1 MLRRIISFLLSVCLL
16 CGAPLTAYADNGGN
30 GAGSPNPPVFT
41 GGGASGADLAP
52 VMQSRGYRITMTTSD
67 IISDAGVQML
77 EGDYTQED
85 LDSQRTAIRDIAK
98 TRYIEPGSY
107 GLNFSSS
114 YQGIRGNQRG
124 LASSETPSYN
134 PTGVCQD
141 FGTGTANNHTNKLAW
156 MIYDTGD
163 NPTQRPAGNPAYE
176 YRADLYDLI
185 ITQGPTR
192 AAQDVTTWLADI
204 HALYNQY
211 GGGDDLA
218 AIQNAVCTDTSTV
231 AANMNE
237 FTWATTAD
245 TSAGTPQQKVK
256 WSNIGHLSA
265 CIYFVWLAERAGDTN
280 TAEAFKN
287 MLVSWATSGWS
298 GDSQPIIMVEATSCI
313 GTQGNGDF
321 DQIWVMATMPYVL
334 GQHYGSQVASQMFEV
349 WDTTGATTTDDA
361 LTNIIGA
368 GVFQGSKASLRQS
381 LGRYWLNGQC
391 IHDSNGRDYCTL
403 LWPVSEDSTSW
414 YGYFHNWTYYA
425 KNPIRPIPPPPS
437 KTDAKGTFTWDLTP
451 KGIIDKTPSEEINE
465 SSTIYNLNV
474 SQNGHNSNNYSDWE
488 EWILGDGSDCNQI
501 RFNIY
506 HVSEA
511 LNKDVPA
518 TDYTYGQVKAKGKKV
533 HEAVD
538 RVTVGSGQIGNV
550 PSIGAAQNGEEI
562 QVNDQQLLDIL
573 KNGTGLTYTETI
585 AGPIK
590 DQGIR
595 VSYEIYIDV
604 KVNCDNGKWEP
615 LGNDQVEY
623 VEYRSTPGV
632 YSWRSDTPDGYAEI
646 KCGYFDHDEYSE
658 PYEAMSGSP
667 TTENLFFVSGGQE
680 FVAQITYEYIT
691 DKDTIRNFEQKYSA
705 TNCEGYWTPSTKTF
719 TDATTEEVQ
728 SWLNTW
734 TGSTHTSGEFI
745 NSKACTQCGTVHQ
758 NGTGSEAIVSTSI
771 TGGVGED
778 EPTPGPYYTEI
789 SLHAT
794 HWDWSGCEEETD
806 DETGEVICP
815 GGDPAPDSVSGT
827 APHAEKERA
836 TRWSGTVKSYHT
848 DWNSNAQHQQNQAS
862 IKWQQK
868 YKDMNYAAIK
878 DVHVW
883 RLEKARVEDISQLTF
898 ESDDAIVAEADDL
911 ANAIFNVAEAD
922 TAKEGRM
929 YYILHPEN
937 ADDFV
942 FKKTIPTRGCCHC
955 FNHNAAEDM
964 IASSENPNNMFE
976 EAWCI
981 SDYLILEGIRDT
993 TSLLYYQYETQNNTI
1008 PILTI
1013 KVSGDRTD
1021 NGYTITT
1028 STVSDDGKTTTNSEE
1043 FRGYDLRG
1051 QVFQSQE
1058 ISYNTLAN
1066 ADYGT
1071 EEKICQNYETWYG
1084 GDVESDDLDWGGYNG
1099 TGGKSQG
1106 TEHAFDA
1113 PDEVDKYKGKAG
1125 KNNWNGT
1132 GDKKIFKTGY
1142 QHRNQGEVNGYS
1154 TSSPQRM
1161 ANNDSPFVLSYNDID
1176 VHDVKV
1182 HNGRYSFDNS
1192 TIFYHN
1198 IISYS
1203 ATGGTGTGNPM
1214 ESEEVDPVY
1223 GEPGF
1228 TRDTDYSKKSNGIND
1243 IVIHNPVSAQYAVL
1257 EPLPDE
1263 LDQRTSENTILDQ
1276 LNEDT
1281 QTCPGKANACKYAH
1295 LNCQYDGQR
1304 YHDEDCY
1311 VEVRGT
1317 GLASIP
1323 VKGEATVVMKPVT
1336 VYETQKGDISYGYT
1350 GGAQSFTAPADGTYT
1365 LEAWGAQ
1372 GGNGNSSTGGKGGYA
1387 KGNITLKKGQTLYIY
1402 VGQAGSKPTGG
1413 WNGGG
1418 SAYNTSLGGGGGGG
1432 ATFISTENKGISSG
1446 SSIKYNGPDTGWKC
1460 TDGQFHSVVFDPG
1473 NTGSFT
1479 LYSNHKYELRIHESG
1494 CTYGKSSYVSNG
1506 WFHLY
1511 DVTSGDCLSCS
1522 HSCSFRSSPRY
1533 TLDLNANPINQQG
1546 TAGFITNN
1554 GIKIVGG
1561 GGGGGSHTANGQAG
1575 GSSTSSSIGSMAG
1588 GSVSGSDHGGG
1599 GGAGAVGGSAG
1610 SGCSGYG
1617 HGGTNYV
1624 AGLSSTSSQAGVQSG
1639 NGKAR
1644 ISYNIQ
1650 VPVIKYIPV
1659 VSGNYEYDK
1668 TQGDVIPASGKPYI
1682 YTAPVSGYYSIH
1694 LYGGAGGGAEQGKPS
1709 AGGLGG
1715 YAAGQVYMEAGQKV
1729 LVTVGTKGSNAVDVP
1744 ANLSGGYNGGGNGGS
1759 GSSGGHG
1766 GGGAT
1771 DITFNYIYK
1780 TGSTI
1785 NVHASGGALSGSSV
1799 KLSGSDFYW
1808 GPRMTSYKDHIYRVD
1823 YYGENLDKATF
1834 DTYRYYNNMGSTQVN
1849 NGTLLHSY
1857 ITSNYAQLFWRINDA
1872 SCENGQ
1878 EFRVHANDSDIT
1890 LTEVYVVDMNDRDLV
1905 AAGGGGADSLG
1916 GTLGGNDDGTGGDGG
1931 GATGE
1936 NGYSDGKS
1944 DPASAGA
1951 QASSGYYQGIGQ
1963 SATTSDN
1970 GGGGAGWYGGKA
1982 GAMNNSGG
1990 GGGSSN
1996 VNKVQNGVTNSGQ
2009 NSGSGYAIFVHPG
2022 KGETE
2027 NTLKLSC
2034 NEPHHAP
2041 NSNWHYYTSGWK
2053 HEGGLLCVGPSCEL
2067 CARNVK
2073 LYSPK
2078 GVEWLPRNITDEA
2091 YIVQHDGELHITKGT
2106 DNVCDQCG
2114 KTFIVDRY
2122 SLDGESARDCIWRV
2136 TDYDVACF
2144 NTVGATATQYH
2155 YPFGDDTCYDPCL
2168 DDEKHKNHKSDT
2180 ELPEYQ
2186 ESAQFIILDHDFE
2199 VYFPNIGDF
2208 YGNGAFGLEN
2218 VQKPEGWSYVDNMD
2232 TTIWLKEKYCVFPF
2246 DVTYNGKTYL
2256 AGEKVMLGH
2265 YDEDTYTWYDDQP
2278 DTYRYNMHCLLNN
2291 SEASAAN
2298 IRFVAVAKN
2307 TPTTQ
2312 LENNLEDHNYT
2323 RYGNNIRAYH
2333 DASKEY
2339 YIDVVGRIGVLSIL
2353 DTGDFRFSNFYKEA
2367 TDEWRVDQV
2376 VHEVDLSKQNNVSVD
2391 DVTIFNDPVSEDT
2404 KGQNTWGLTDWL
2416 EPIDKLKPFPL
2427 TPGQNNVKALKNQA
2441 HRIGYSDYMLLVTIG
2456 NYYGENTAASNN
2468 RYKVQIQPYYYYYNL
2483 NTKEW
2488 TPVDVYIKDGYEYKM
2503 INKYESDES
2512 TADYNFYYNLNWED
2526 EAERRMYTDEEKANS
2541 QQVQEAYWT
2550 LWDDMYEPTNIA
2562 LPSGLKYLH
2571 GTANMLF
2578 LRDGNR
2584 TFIGTRYRYGENT
2597 EQDGRI
2603 SDVEFSRQAQRW
2615 NFTLGLP
2622 STAGFVK
2629 AGEPCTPEN
2638 MEKFDMDNGIIVCAL
2653 EILSQGTVWTL
2664 KYDGT
2669 PVGERS
2675 FYLFDN
2681 NSTLVSWEDA
2691 GEAGPEDKI
2700 VVTVY
2705 TDAKTSR
2712 DDLSTEG
2719 TH

>member
-1 MLRRIISFLLSVCLL
+1 MLKRLISFLMCALL
-16 CGAPLTAYADNGGN
+16 VLQVPLVAYAETPGISGGTEPIPTPGDSGFKKTYNAAVWNDWGFRITLTEATPMTEEGIPKLEGQYTLGDIQSQRDQVETIMTHRYWEPGNFGIYFYRHRNSGAPNPKYGISTSQPSEGYDISAHLQRMQTGNAIGQDYNLLAWTCWQNPDESIGRPSGVPAFNEELYNILVGN
-30 GAGSPNPPVFT
+30 GTSYANGDDWLYDIKQKYFA
-41 GGGASGADLAP
+41 ASGA
-52 VMQSRGYRITMTTSD
+52 
-67 IISDAGVQML
+67 SDADILSRIPIVVSDGT
-77 EGDYTQED
+77 D
-85 LDSQRTAIRDIAK
+85 TADNIR
-98 TRYIEPGSY
+98 
-107 GLNFSSS
+107 NFS
-114 YQGIRGNQRG
+114 
-124 LASSETPSYN
+124 
-134 PTGVCQD
+134 
-141 FGTGTANNHTNKLAW
+141 W
-156 MIYDTGD
+156 DTTLNG
-163 NPTQRPAGNPAYE
+163 
-176 YRADLYDLI
+176 
-185 ITQGPTR
+185 
-192 AAQDVTTWLADI
+192 
-204 HALYNQY
+204 
-211 GGGDDLA
+211 
-218 AIQNAVCTDTSTV
+218 
-231 AANMNE
+231 
-237 FTWATTAD
+237 
-245 TSAGTPQQKVK
+245 GTPQQQVL
-256 WSNIGHLSA
+256 WSFIGHLTMCIQFAWYAQLTGNNDTYIAFRDLLYNYYVSGYEASA
-265 CIYFVWLAERAGDTN
+265 MPVLEIETLSMVTGDGT
-280 TAEAFKN
+280 
-287 MLVSWATSGWS
+287 SRWAS
-298 GDSQPIIMVEATSCI
+298 DNAVLL
-313 GTQGNGDF
+313 
-321 DQIWVMATMPYVL
+321 TMPYQLNEEYGTASSPVL
-334 GQHYGSQVASQMFEV
+334 FSQ
-349 WDTTGATTTDDA
+349 WPDGITTTEGIVQHIA
-361 LTNIIGA
+361 GTKSLASGGTLRIGQGLGFA
-368 GVFQGSKASLRQS
+368 YNGGLINTSGSDRAFFQLLRPTDKSDVF
-381 LGRYWLNGQC
+381 
-391 IHDSNGRDYCTL
+391 
-403 LWPVSEDSTSW
+403 
-414 YGYFHNWTYYA
+414 GYLVAFCYFA
-425 KNPIRPIPPPPS
+425 DNPSGEPRSP
-437 KTDAKGTFTWDLTP
+437 GTFTWDLTP
-451 KGIIDKTPSEEINE
+451 KGIIDKTPAEEINE

-474 SQNGHNSNNYSDWE
+474 SQNGHNSNNYADWE
-488 EWILGDGSDCNQI
+488 KWILSDGKDCNKI

-511 LNKDVPA
+511 LYIDVPA

-533 HEAVD
+533 NEAID

-550 PSIGAAQNGEEI
+550 PSIGTAQNSEEI
-562 QVNDQQLLDIL
+562 QVDDQALLDIL

-585 AGPIK
+585 AGPIE

-595 VSYEIYIDV
+595 VSYEIYIDIMV
-604 KVNCDNGKWEP
+604 DCDSNKWEP

-667 TTENLFFVSGGQE
+667 TTENLYFVSGGQE
-680 FVAQITYEYIT
+680 FVAQITYEYTT

-705 TNCEGYWTPSTKTF
+705 TNCEGYWTPCTKTF

-734 TGSTHTSGEFI
+734 TGSPHTSGEFI
-745 NSKACTQCGTVHQ
+745 NSKVCTQCGTVHQ
-758 NGTGSEAIVSTSI
+758 NGTGSEAIISTSI
-771 TGGVGED
+771 TGGVGGD
-778 EPTPGPYYTEI
+778 EPTPGAYYTEI
-789 SLHAT
+789 SLYAT

-848 DWNSNAQHQQNQAS
+848 DWNNNSQHQQNQAS
-862 IKWQQK
+862 IKWQQE

-883 RLEKARVEDISQLTF
+883 RLEKARVEGISQLTF
-898 ESDDAIVAEADDL
+898 ESDDAIVAEADEL

-942 FKKTIPTRGCCHC
+942 FRQTIPTRGCCHC

-964 IASSENPNNMFE
+964 IASAENPNNMFE
-976 EAWCI
+976 EAWCV

-993 TSLLYYQYETQNNTI
+993 TSLLYYQYETLNDTI

-1028 STVSDDGKTTTNSEE
+1028 STVSDDGKTTTNTEE
-1043 FRGYDLRG
+1043 FRGYDQRG

-1084 GDVESDDLDWGGYNG
+1084 GDVDSDDLDWGGYNG

-1203 ATGGTGTGNPM
+1203 ATGRTSTGSPM

-1243 IVIHNPVSAQYAVL
+1243 IIIHNPVSAQYAVL

-1418 SAYNTSLGGGGGGG
+1418 SAYDTSLGGASGGG

-1446 SSIKYNGPDTGWKC
+1446 SSIKYNGPETGWKC
-1460 TDGQFHSVVFDPG
+1460 TDGQFHFVMFDPG

-1479 LYSNHKYELRIHESG
+1479 LYSNHKYELRIHESE

-1506 WFHLY
+1506 GFHLY
-1511 DVTSGDCLSCS
+1511 DVTSRDCLSCS
-1522 HSCSFRSSPRY
+1522 HSCSFRSSLRY

-1561 GGGGGSHTANGQAG
+1561 GGGGCSHTANGQAG

-1588 GSVSGSDHGGG
+1588 GSVSGYDHGGG

-1659 VSGNYEYDK
+1659 VSGNYGYDK

-1759 GSSGGHG
+1759 SGGHG

-1785 NVHASGGALSGSSV
+1785 NVHATGGAPSGSSV

-1878 EFRVHANDSDIT
+1878 EFRVHANGRDIT

-1905 AAGGGGADSLG
+1905 AAGGGGADNLG
-1916 GTLGGNDDGTGGDGG
+1916 GTLGGSDDGTGGDGG

-1944 DPASAGA
+1944 DPASTGA
-1951 QASSGYYQGIGQ
+1951 QASSGHYQGIGQ

-2009 NSGSGYAIFVHPG
+2009 NSGSGYAIFIHPG

-2067 CARNVK
+2067 CARNAK

-2114 KTFIVDRY
+2114 KTFVVDRY
-2122 SLDGESARDCIWRV
+2122 SLDGGSSRDCIWRV
-2136 TDYDVACF
+2136 TDYDAACF

-2168 DDEKHKNHKSDT
+2168 DDEKHKNHKTDT
-2180 ELPEYQ
+2180 ALPEYQ

-2199 VYFPNIGDF
+2199 VYFPNVGDF

-2218 VQKPEGWSYVDNMD
+2218 VQKPEGWSYVDDMD
-2232 TTIWLKEKYCVFPF
+2232 TTIWLKEKYCAFPF

-2376 VHEVDLSKQNNVSVD
+2376 VHEVDLSKQSNVSVD

-2441 HRIGYSDYMLLVTIG
+2441 HRIGYSDYMSLVTIG

-2503 INKYESDES
+2503 INKYGSDES

-2526 EAERRMYTDEEKANS
+2526 EAERRMYTDEEKASS

>member
-1 MLRRIISFLLSVCLL
+1 MLKRIISFMLCALLIFQIPV
-16 CGAPLTAYADNGGN
+16 TAYADSPGVTNGVGN
-30 GAGSPNPPVFT
+30 VPY
-41 GGGASGADLAP
+41 
-52 VMQSRGYRITMTTSD
+52 Q
-67 IISDAGVQML
+67 
-77 EGDYTQED
+77 
-85 LDSQRTAIRDIAK
+85 
-98 TRYIEPGSY
+98 PGSS
-107 GLNFSSS
+107 NW
-114 YQGIRGNQRG
+114 
-124 LASSETPSYN
+124 N
-134 PTGVCQD
+134 PTGSTWNDWGFRITLTEASPINEAGISKLEGEYTNEDINKQRTDIMNINSTRYWESGD
-141 FGTGTANNHTNKLAW
+141 FGIYIWGNRRSLNDIRPGYGVASTQPGDTFELGGTLRQMQAGTVTYEDNLLGYMCWSGIPDVTVWPEGTSFNEELYNIIVKGNANYANGDDWLYDIRQKYLAAGGKNDNEQRMLRMISDGTNTATNLRAFTWDSADWPSSTPQQRVHWSFVGYITTLIQLAW
-156 MIYDTGD
+156 FADDTDNTKTYEAFRDRIWSWVTSGYAAESTPILMIEACSSVSVNGGPNPIDPSNVMLVTLPYQLNEEYGTDSSPVFFSQWPDGVNTTEAAVAYVAGTKTLASGGTGRLAQGLGYAYAGGRKQTRYEDRAFYTKFSPMDGNPAIYGYILGYPYYVD
-163 NPTQRPAGNPAYE
+163 NPT
-176 YRADLYDLI
+176 
-185 ITQGPTR
+185 
-192 AAQDVTTWLADI
+192 
-204 HALYNQY
+204 
-211 GGGDDLA
+211 GG
-218 AIQNAVCTDTSTV
+218 
-231 AANMNE
+231 
-237 FTWATTAD
+237 
-245 TSAGTPQQKVK
+245 
-256 WSNIGHLSA
+256 
-265 CIYFVWLAERAGDTN
+265 
-280 TAEAFKN
+280 
-287 MLVSWATSGWS
+287 
-298 GDSQPIIMVEATSCI
+298 
-313 GTQGNGDF
+313 
-321 DQIWVMATMPYVL
+321 
-334 GQHYGSQVASQMFEV
+334 
-349 WDTTGATTTDDA
+349 
-361 LTNIIGA
+361 
-368 GVFQGSKASLRQS
+368 
-381 LGRYWLNGQC
+381 
-391 IHDSNGRDYCTL
+391 
-403 LWPVSEDSTSW
+403 
-414 YGYFHNWTYYA
+414 
-425 KNPIRPIPPPPS
+425 PIPPG
-437 KTDAKGTFTWDLTP
+437 KTTAKGTFTWDLTP
-451 KGIIDKTPSEEINE
+451 KGIIDKTPAEEINE

-474 SQNGHNSNNYSDWE
+474 SQNGHNSNNYADWE
-488 EWILGDGSDCNQI
+488 KWILSDGKDCNKI

-538 RVTVGSGQIGNV
+538 RVTPSEGYIGNV
-550 PSIGAAQNGEEI
+550 PTLGTVMNGEE
-562 QVNDQQLLDIL
+562 VENVSDQALLDIL

-595 VSYEIYIDV
+595 VSYEIYIDIMV
-604 KVNCDNGKWEP
+604 DCDSNKWEP

-667 TTENLFFVSGGQE
+667 TTENLYFVSGGQE
-680 FVAQITYEYIT
+680 FVAQITYEYTT

-705 TNCEGYWTPSTKTF
+705 TNCEGYWTPCTKTF

-734 TGSTHTSGEFI
+734 TGSPHTSGEFI
-745 NSKACTQCGTVHQ
+745 NSKVCTQCGTVHQ
-758 NGTGSEAIVSTSI
+758 NGTGSEAIISTSI
-771 TGGVGED
+771 TGGVGGD
-778 EPTPGPYYTEI
+778 EPTPGAYYTEI
-789 SLHAT
+789 SLYAT

-848 DWNSNAQHQQNQAS
+848 DWNNNSQHQQNQAS
-862 IKWQQK
+862 IKWQQE

-883 RLEKARVEDISQLTF
+883 RLEKARVEGISQLTF
-898 ESDDAIVAEADDL
+898 ESDDAIVAEADEL

-942 FKKTIPTRGCCHC
+942 FRQTIPTRGCCHC

-964 IASSENPNNMFE
+964 IASAENPNNMFE
-976 EAWCI
+976 EAWCV

-993 TSLLYYQYETQNNTI
+993 TSLLYYQYETLNDTI

-1028 STVSDDGKTTTNSEE
+1028 STVSDDGKTTTNTEE
-1043 FRGYDLRG
+1043 FRGYDQRG

-1084 GDVESDDLDWGGYNG
+1084 GDVDSDDLDWGGYNG

-1154 TSSPQRM
+1154 TDSPQRM

-1228 TRDTDYSKKSNGIND
+1228 TRDTDYSNKSNGIND

-1446 SSIKYNGPDTGWKC
+1446 SSIRYSGSETGWKC
-1460 TDGQFHSVVFDPG
+1460 TDGQFHAVVFDPG

-1522 HSCSFRSSPRY
+1522 HSCGFRSSPRY
-1533 TLDLNANPINQQG
+1533 TLNLNANPINQQG

-1588 GSVSGSDHGGG
+1588 GSVSGSNHGGG

-1617 HGGTNYV
+1617 YGGTNYV

-1759 GSSGGHG
+1759 GSTGGHG

-1771 DITFNYIYK
+1771 DIAFNYIYK

-1785 NVHASGGALSGSSV
+1785 NAHASGGALSGNSV

-1878 EFRVHANDSDIT
+1878 EFRVHANGSDIT

-1905 AAGGGGADSLG
+1905 AAGGGGADNLG
-1916 GTLGGNDDGTGGDGG
+1916 GTLGGSDDGTGGDGG

-1944 DPASAGA
+1944 DPASTGA
-1951 QASSGYYQGIGQ
+1951 QASSGDYQGIGQ

-2009 NSGSGYAIFVHPG
+2009 NSGSGYAIFIHPG

-2067 CARNVK
+2067 CARNAK

-2114 KTFIVDRY
+2114 KTFVVDRY
-2122 SLDGESARDCIWRV
+2122 SLDGGSARDCIWRV
-2136 TDYDVACF
+2136 TDYDAACF

-2168 DDEKHKNHKSDT
+2168 DDEKHKNHKTDT
-2180 ELPEYQ
+2180 ALPEYQ

-2199 VYFPNIGDF
+2199 VYFPNVGDF

-2218 VQKPEGWSYVDNMD
+2218 VQKPEGWSYVDDMD

-2376 VHEVDLSKQNNVSVD
+2376 VHEVDLSKQSNVSVD

-2441 HRIGYSDYMLLVTIG
+2441 HRIGYSDYMSLVTIG

-2503 INKYESDES
+2503 INKYGSDES

-2526 EAERRMYTDEEKANS
+2526 EAERRMYTDEEKASS

-2550 LWDDMYEPTNIA
+2550 LWDDMYEPTNIT

-2629 AGEPCTPEN
+2629 AGDPCTPEN

>member
-1 MLRRIISFLLSVCLL
+1 MFKRIISFMLCALLVLQI
-16 CGAPLTAYADNGGN
+16 PITAYAENMSGGQN
-30 GAGSPNPPVFT
+30 AGIPVNNAHT
-41 GGGASGADLAP
+41 NSGNAGTVGITTAY
-52 VMQSRGYRITMTTSD
+52 GYRVTMVTANPITEAG
-67 IISDAGVQML
+67 ISPL
-77 EGDYTQED
+77 EGQYTKDDLTKQFQDIGNIASTRYWEPGNAGLDFMYRGSIGRRETYGTYAAAGMAKTAYTATQE
-85 LDSQRTAIRDIAK
+85 I
-98 TRYIEPGSY
+98 
-107 GLNFSSS
+107 N
-114 YQGIRGNQRG
+114 QG
-124 LASSETPSYN
+124 A
-134 PTGVCQD
+134 TG
-141 FGTGTANNHTNKLAW
+141 ANNDTNRLAW
-156 MIYDTGD
+156 LIYESDPNNTTRPSQDLSYAYNAEIYKKVIEDPCSGD
-163 NPTQRPAGNPAYE
+163 SAE
-176 YRADLYDLI
+176 K
-185 ITQGPTR
+185 
-192 AAQDVTTWLADI
+192 WLADLR
-204 HALYNQY
+204 AMYNATS
-211 GGGDDLA
+211 GTDDVVN
-218 AIQNAVCTDTSTV
+218 IISNVMTDPATV
-231 AANMNE
+231 NSSLRN
-237 FTWATTAD
+237 FTWSSTEYD
-245 TSAGTPQQKVK
+245 GTPQQNVR
-256 WSNIGHLSA
+256 WSNTGYLAA
-265 CIYFVWLAERAGDTN
+265 CIYLAWYAQSTGN
-280 TAEAFKN
+280 
-287 MLVSWATSGWS
+287 SATFTEFSNAIWNWKQSGWS
-298 GDSQPIIMVEATSCI
+298 ASSMPIIIVEATSAI
-313 GTQGNGDF
+313 TEDGQPNGPW
-321 DQIWVMATMPYVL
+321 IMATAPLMLSWTYGADTVEQLYRPWEAATLEEELKLLTANKTIVVPARRAQMSQGFGKFWELNQEMPGV
-334 GQHYGSQVASQMFEV
+334 GSGKGRQYYRTL
-349 WDTTGATTTDDA
+349 WPIDG
-361 LTNIIGA
+361 
-368 GVFQGSKASLRQS
+368 RQS
-381 LGRYWLNGQC
+381 
-391 IHDSNGRDYCTL
+391 
-403 LWPVSEDSTSW
+403 EF
-414 YGYFHNWTYYA
+414 YGYAPHFTFFVD
-425 KNPIRPIPPPPS
+425 NPFGGPIPPG
-437 KTDAKGTFTWDLTP
+437 KTNAKGTFTWDLTP

-474 SQNGHNSNNYSDWE
+474 SQNGHNANNYADWE
-488 EWILGDGSDCNQI
+488 KWVLSDNSDCNQI

-550 PSIGAAQNGEEI
+550 PSIGTAQNGEEI

-604 KVNCDNGKWEP
+604 KVNCDSGKWEP

-680 FVAQITYEYIT
+680 FVAQITYEYTT

-728 SWLNTW
+728 AWLDTW
-734 TGSTHTSGEFI
+734 TGSPHTSGEFI

-758 NGTGSEAIVSTSI
+758 NGTGSEAIISTSI
-771 TGGVGED
+771 TGGVGGD
-778 EPTPGPYYTEI
+778 EPAPGAYYTEI

-806 DETGEVICP
+806 DEGNVTCP
-815 GGDPAPDSVSGT
+815 GGPSASDSTSGA

-848 DWNSNAQHQQNQAS
+848 DWNNNSQHQQNQAS

-883 RLEKARVEDISQLTF
+883 RLEKARVEGISQLTF
-898 ESDDAIVAEADDL
+898 ESDDAIVAEADEL

-942 FKKTIPTRGCCHC
+942 FKQTLPTRGCCHC

-964 IASSENPNNMFE
+964 IASAENPNNMFE

-993 TSLLYYQYETQNNTI
+993 TSLLYYQYETLNDTI
-1008 PILTI
+1008 PILTV

-1028 STVSDDGKTTTNSEE
+1028 STVSDDGKTTTNTEE
-1043 FRGYDLRG
+1043 FRGYDKRG

-1084 GDVESDDLDWGGYNG
+1084 GDVDSDDLDWGGYNG

-1154 TSSPQRM
+1154 THSPQKM

-1203 ATGGTGTGNPM
+1203 AAGGTGTGNPM
-1214 ESEEVDPVY
+1214 ESEEVDPIY

-1276 LNEDT
+1276 LNEDNN
-1281 QTCPGKANACKYAH
+1281 TCPGKANACKYAH

-1323 VKGEATVVMKPVT
+1323 VKGQASVVMTPVT
-1336 VYETQKGDISYGYT
+1336 VYETQKGDLSYGYT
-1350 GGAQSFTAPADGTYT
+1350 GKSQVFTAPADGTYT

-1446 SSIKYNGPDTGWKC
+1446 NTIYYRGGETGWKC
-1460 TDGQFHSVVFDPG
+1460 TDGQFRHVVFDPG

-1479 LYSNHKYELRIHESG
+1479 LYSNHTYYLQIHKSS
-1494 CTYGKSSYVSNG
+1494 CTYGKSSYVTNG
-1506 WFHLY
+1506 WYHLY
-1511 DVTSGDCLSCS
+1511 DATTGDCLSCS
-1522 HSCSFRSSPRY
+1522 HNCGYRSSPKY
-1533 TLDLNANPINQQG
+1533 TLDLNANPINQAG
-1546 TAGFITNN
+1546 TVGFITNN

-1561 GGGGGSHTANGQAG
+1561 GGGGGSHTTNGQAG
-1575 GSSTSSSIGSMAG
+1575 GSSTSGTIGSMAG
-1588 GSVSGSDHGGG
+1588 GSVSGSNHGGG
-1599 GGAGAVGGSAG
+1599 GGAGAVGGAAG

-1617 HGGTNYV
+1617 RGGTNYV
-1624 AGLSSTSSQAGVQSG
+1624 AGLSNTSSQAGVQSG

-1644 ISYNIQ
+1644 ISYSIQ

-1659 VSGNYEYDK
+1659 VSGSYEYDK

-1682 YTAPVSGYYSIH
+1682 YTAPVSGYYSVH

-1729 LVTVGTKGSNAVDVP
+1729 LVTIGTKGSNAAQVP
-1744 ANLSGGYNGGGNGGS
+1744 QNLSGGYNGGGNGGS

-1771 DITFNYIYK
+1771 DIAFNYIYK
-1780 TGSTI
+1780 TGNTI
-1785 NVHASGGALSGSSV
+1785 NSQASGGTLSGSSV
-1799 KLSGSDFYW
+1799 KLSGEDFYW

-1823 YYGENLDKATF
+1823 YYGENLDKASF

-1872 SCENGQ
+1872 SCANGQ
-1878 EFRVHANDSDIT
+1878 EFRVHANGNDIT

-1905 AAGGGGADSLG
+1905 AAGGGGADNAG
-1916 GTLGGNDDGTGGDGG
+1916 GTLNGSDDGRGGNGG

-1944 DPASAGA
+1944 DPSSAGA
-1951 QASSGYYQGIGQ
+1951 QASSGHYQGIGQ
-1963 SATTSDN
+1963 DTPNATSDN

-1982 GAMNNSGG
+1982 GSMNNSGG

-1996 VNKVQNGVTNSGQ
+1996 VNKVQNGVTNAGQ

-2027 NTLKLSC
+2027 NTLQLSC

-2106 DNVCDQCG
+2106 DNTCDQCG
-2114 KTFIVDRY
+2114 KAFVVDRY

-2136 TDYDVACF
+2136 TDYDAACF

-2168 DDEKHKNHKSDT
+2168 DDEKHKNHKTDT

-2278 DTYRYNMHCLLNN
+2278 DTYRYTMHCLLNN

-2376 VHEVDLSKQNNVSVD
+2376 VHEVDLSKQSNVSVD

-2441 HRIGYSDYMLLVTIG
+2441 HRIGYSDYMSLVTIG

-2503 INKYESDES
+2503 INKYGSDES

-2526 EAERRMYTDEEKANS
+2526 EAERRMYTDEEKASS

-2550 LWDDMYEPTNIA
+2550 LWDDMYEPTNIT

-2629 AGEPCTPEN
+2629 AGDPCTPEN